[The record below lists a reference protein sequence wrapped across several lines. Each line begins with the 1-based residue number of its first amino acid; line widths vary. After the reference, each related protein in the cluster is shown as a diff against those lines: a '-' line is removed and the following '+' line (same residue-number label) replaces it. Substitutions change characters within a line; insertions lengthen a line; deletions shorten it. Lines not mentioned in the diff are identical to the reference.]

1 MRTMEMKK
9 RLQVLVLMLGA
20 CAILPGCAG
29 KIRYPSYYTLN
40 VPPAP
45 DPPAQESVR
54 PSIAVREFQSPA
66 YLRQGPIV
74 YRSTPEQ
81 IGFYEYH
88 RWAVD
93 PRSVVTSAV
102 VDHLSAGGHF
112 SQVTTYDGRSATDY
126 IVSGKLEKLE
136 ELDDEGGV
144 RVEVAVSAQIT
155 KVATGVTVWSN
166 AVSEVETV
174 SKRNV
179 PGVVSQM
186 NRSMELAI
194 NKLLATATFSTP
206 SQ

>member
-1 MRTMEMKK
+1 MRTIVMKK
-9 RLQVLVLMLGA
+9 RLNALALMLVA
-20 CAILPGCAG
+20 LAALPGCAG
-29 KIRYPSYYTLN
+29 KIRYPNYYTLN
-40 VPPAP
+40 IPTAP
-45 DPPAQESVR
+45 DPPAEEAVR
-54 PSIAVREFQSPA
+54 PSIAVREFQAPA

-93 PRSVVTSAV
+93 PRTTVTNAV
-102 VDHLSAGGHF
+102 VDHLSAGAHF

-136 ELDDEGGV
+136 ELDYEGGV

-155 KVATGVTVWSN
+155 KVATGVPVWSN

-174 SKRNV
+174 SQRSV

-186 NRSMELAI
+186 NRSMDLAI
-194 NKLLATATFSTP
+194 NKLLATVPVPMAN
-206 SQ
+206 Q